1 MTPAPRW
8 VGKDSLLIL
17 HSQSIARFGGV
28 TGLRDEGLL
37 DSARA
42 RPRNAHSY
50 TAKSSIAQLVAS
62 DAFGLAK
69 NPPFVEDN
77 KRAALLAPGV
87 CPALNPY
94 LLTASQREATTAI
107 RRRAN

>member
-8 VGKDSLLIL
+8 AGKDLRLIL

-37 DSARA
+37 DSALA

-50 TAKSSIAQLVAS
+50 NAKSSIAQLAAS

-87 CPALNPY
+87 FLARNAHR
-94 LLTASQREATTAI
+94 LTASQREATTAI
-107 RRRAN
+107 RRLAN